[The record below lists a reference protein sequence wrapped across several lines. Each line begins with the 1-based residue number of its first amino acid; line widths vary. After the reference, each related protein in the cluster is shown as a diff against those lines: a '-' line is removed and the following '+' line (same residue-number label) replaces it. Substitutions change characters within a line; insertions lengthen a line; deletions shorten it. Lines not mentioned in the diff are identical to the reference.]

1 MAVQKIS
8 VISLDHWNYDKH
20 IVTTLR
26 NKGFEATHI
35 NFGKYQHANFLE
47 RIKNAYAKLFLKQN
61 PKKTKRQEY
70 ILETLVQLGKQDQIL
85 VINPDLID
93 KKYHLEIKKHTHKYI
108 AYLYDSMARY
118 PVNHLLDGVFDNIFS
133 FDPDDV
139 KQFNFQKTTN
149 YIYLDKQPLRF
160 LETPKYQA
168 FYIGT
173 RDSRL
178 RLLKEIAQK
187 LDFLKI
193 AYLFIIVEKKNWKKK
208 IAALFF
214 KDKEINAIQYRKHRV
229 HQEDMGSFYDQTNVI
244 VDLVRDQQSG
254 LSFRI
259 FEAMAFQKKIITSNT
274 SIKEYDFYD
283 PKNIMILD
291 ENQLHIDPDFFK
303 TPYVPIPENIY
314 NNYTLSHWVKL
325 VFEI

>member
-8 VISLDHWNYDKH
+8 VISLDHWNYDQH
-20 IVTTLR
+20 IVTTLQK
-26 NKGFEATHI
+26 KGIEATHI
-35 NFGKYQHANFLE
+35 NFGKYQHAHFLE

-61 PKKTKRQEY
+61 PKKIKRQEY
-70 ILETLVQLGKQDQIL
+70 ILETLTQLGTQDQIL

-118 PVNHLLDGVFDNIFS
+118 PVEHLLDGVFDSIFS

-139 KQFNFQKTTN
+139 KQFDFQKTTN
-149 YIYLDKQPLRF
+149 YIYLNKQPLRF
-160 LETPKYQA
+160 LETPKYEA

-178 RLLKEIAQK
+178 LLLKQIAQK
-187 LDFLKI
+187 LDFLKKS
-193 AYLFIIVEKKNWKKK
+193 YFFIIVEKKNWKKK
-208 IAALFF
+208 IAALII

-229 HQEDMGSFYDQTNVI
+229 RQEDMSDFYDNTNVI

-274 SIKEYDFYD
+274 SIKEYDFYNSN
-283 PKNIMILD
+283 NIMVLE
-291 ENQLHIDPDFFK
+291 ENQWHIDPEFFK
-303 TPYVPIPENIY
+303 TPYEPIPEAIY
-314 NNYTLSHWVKL
+314 QRYTLEHWVGL

>member
-8 VISLDHWNYDKH
+8 VISLDHWNYDQH

-26 NKGFEATHI
+26 NKGIEATHI

-61 PKKTKRQEY
+61 PKKIKRQEY
-70 ILETLVQLGKQDQIL
+70 ILETLTQLGKQDQIL

-93 KKYHLEIKKHTHKYI
+93 KKYHLEIKKHTDKYI

-118 PVNHLLDGVFDNIFS
+118 PVEHLLDGVFDSIFS

-193 AYLFIIVEKKNWKKK
+193 SYLFIIVEKKNWKKK
-208 IAALFF
+208 IAALFL

-229 HQEDMGSFYDQTNVI
+229 RQEDMGSFYEQTNVI

-259 FEAMAFQKKIITSNT
+259 FEAMAFQKKIITSNI

-283 PKNIMILD
+283 PKNILILD
-291 ENQLHIDPDFFK
+291 EHQLQIDPDFFK
-303 TPYVPIPENIY
+303 TPYEPIPDEIY
-314 NNYTLSHWVKL
+314 NRYTLTHWVKL
-325 VFEI
+325 VFGI